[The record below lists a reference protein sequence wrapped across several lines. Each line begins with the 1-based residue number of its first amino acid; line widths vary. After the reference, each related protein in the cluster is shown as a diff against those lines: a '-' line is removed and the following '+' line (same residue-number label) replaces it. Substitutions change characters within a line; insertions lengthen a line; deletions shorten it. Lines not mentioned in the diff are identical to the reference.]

1 MHQQTVICKTITMKY
16 NTQSKV
22 EPFFIEK
29 TPFSACT
36 TDLYQIPVI
45 VTDNYV
51 ELGQLTALRFLEWVS
66 LNPNGVV
73 ALPTGKTPE
82 FFIKWMEYYLQ
93 NWEKEMKSGIL
104 ARIGFES
111 TKKPDFSNLHF
122 FQLDEFFPIH
132 PEHERSFNYFVKKYY
147 IKGFGFDPEKTHLI
161 NTYHFNEAQQKV
173 MGNIDNLDKVFPNG
187 IIDLSLRIKQPSNH
201 LDELKQKTIRLF
213 DKFCNTYEGQIRE
226 KGGIGFFLGGIG
238 PDGHIAF
245 NVKGSS
251 HFSHTRLTNINYET
265 QAAAASDLGGIELV
279 RKKAV
284 ITMGLET
291 ITFNPDTVAVIIAA
305 GQAKAGVVADAIQNQ
320 PSLEYPGSSL
330 QKMKYARFF
339 ITNAA
344 TKKLNKHSDDIKKT
358 YQSLTKQ
365 DKDRFTK
372 QLALQGIWSEN
383 DSLMEVSRWNKKQ
396 ARNNENLSMALNLS
410 GKSLEN
416 LMQETYDDLRK
427 KIETGVSIPSNQRI
441 LHTAPH
447 HDDIELAYF
456 PLLHH
461 LVRSATNE
469 NHFCYCT
476 SGFTAVTNFYLEEC
490 LNDVDQLLKS
500 DELQQH
506 DIASNLFNFDYAQDD
521 ITGYLLGIAKQDDEE
536 QQFFRAS
543 RLTRRMMV
551 HLDTRDFNRLSN
563 FVEELKNLLS
573 SLEPG
578 RKEPE
583 IIHLIKGWLR
593 EFEAE
598 LVWAHFGIDMDS
610 VHHLRLHF
618 YTDDIF
624 PKYPDYELDVLPILN
639 LMEKIKP
646 TIVSLALDPEGS
658 GPDTHYKTLIAIAE
672 AMDKYMTKHPDV
684 NLRVW
689 GYRNVWSRF
698 GPMDVNRIIPVSL
711 NSFAVLHNMFNSCFL
726 SQKSASFPS
735 FELEG
740 TFSMLAQKVW
750 VEQHEQLVKLLGK
763 EYFYESTNPMLR
775 RSFGAIYLKDM
786 SYSEFTNEMKSVR
799 RLLEAKKGLEKE

>member
-1 MHQQTVICKTITMKY
+1 MKY
-16 NTQSKV
+16 NTQSSV
-22 EPFFIEK
+22 ETFFFERNQLGK
-29 TPFSACT
+29 SSQT
-36 TDLYQIPVI
+36 LYKIPVI
-45 VTDNYV
+45 AVDNYV

-66 LNPNGVV
+66 LNPQGVV
-73 ALPTGKTPE
+73 ALPTGRTPE
-82 FFIKWMEYYLQ
+82 FFIKWMEYYLT
-93 NWEKEMKSGIL
+93 NWKKEVRQGL
-104 ARIGFES
+104 LGELGFKAE
-111 TKKPDFSNLHF
+111 KKPRFDNLHF

-132 PEHERSFNYFVKKYY
+132 PDHDRSFIHFVKKYY
-147 IKGFGFDPEKTHLI
+147 IEGFGFDPQKTNLI
-161 NTYHFNEAQQKV
+161 NTYFLNKDQQQILDGIK
-173 MGNIDNLDKVFPNG
+173 NLDQVFPDG
-187 IIDLSLRIKQPSNH
+187 MIDLRLRIQKPSNRR
-201 LDELKQKTIRLF
+201 DELKQKAIRLF
-213 DKFCNTYEGQIRE
+213 DQFCNMYEDNIRE

-251 HFSHTRLTNINYET
+251 HYSHTRLTNINYET

-291 ITFNPDTVAVIIAA
+291 ITYNPDVVAIIIAA
-305 GQAKAGVVADAIQNQ
+305 GESKSKVVADAVEQP
-320 PSLEYPGSSL
+320 PSLNYPASSL
-330 QKMKYARFF
+330 QKLDCSRFY
-339 ITNAA
+339 ITRA
-344 TKKLNKHSDDIKKT
+344 TCKHLSRHEDDIKNH
-358 YQSLTKQ
+358 
-365 DKDRFTK
+365 FTH
-372 QLALQGIWSEN
+372 LSEN
-383 DSLMEVSRWNKKQ
+383 EKTEYVHKLTLDAIKKDDKSLMEIARHKSNAKKED
-396 ARNNENLSMALNLS
+396 ANLSLPLYL
-410 GKSLEN
+410 GDQIKEQ
-416 LMQETYDDLRK
+416 LMQDIHAGLTR
-427 KIETGVSIPSNQRI
+427 KIEYGATIPSNERL

-461 LVRSATNE
+461 LVRSSTNE

-476 SGFTAVTNFYLEEC
+476 SGFTSVTNVYLQEC
-490 LNDVDQLLKS
+490 LQDVHHFLQLEMLQNHPVADNLS
-500 DELQQH
+500 DF
-506 DIASNLFNFDYAQDD
+506 SYAQED
-521 ITGYLLGIAKQDDEE
+521 ITGYLRGISSQDKEE
-536 QQFFRAS
+536 QHFFRAS
-543 RLTRRMMV
+543 RLARQIMV
-551 HLDTRDFNRLSN
+551 Y
-563 FVEELKNLLS
+563 LS
-573 SLEPG
+573 STSFERLRSFINELLVLTSTLEPG

-598 LVWAHFGIDMDS
+598 LVWAHFGIDMTN

-624 PKYPDYELDVLPILN
+624 PSYPDYELDVLPILE
-639 LMEKIKP
+639 LMEDVKP

-672 AMDKYMTKHPDV
+672 ALDKYVQKNPDI

-698 GPMDVNRIIPVSL
+698 NPVDVSRIIPVSL

-735 FELEG
+735 YELEG
-740 TFSMLAQKVW
+740 TFSELAQKIW
-750 VEQHEQLVKLLGK
+750 VEQHNQLVKLLG
-763 EYFYESTNPMLR
+763 ETYFYDSTNPMLR

-786 SYSEFTNEMKSVR
+786 SYAEFSDEMKSVR
-799 RLLEAKKGLEKE
+799 RLLEAKKELES